1 MLRYLPDKFNKTE
14 AKVARMRKS
23 FNASF
28 ACVFG
33 IFTEEGE
40 DRKKKH
46 SDQVELRRQME
57 QNHHNTDRE
66 HLGSTRSKWEKE
78 RQNQVAKNEIVQIHT
93 NACVSH

>member
-33 IFTEEGE
+33 IFSEEGE
-40 DRKKKH
+40 DRKK
-46 SDQVELRRQME
+46 
-57 QNHHNTDRE
+57 
-66 HLGSTRSKWEKE
+66 
-78 RQNQVAKNEIVQIHT
+78 A
-93 NACVSH
+93 

>member
-1 MLRYLPDKFNKTE
+1 MHRLRVYSAYSVKRVKIE
-14 AKVARMRKS
+14 
-23 FNASF
+23 
-28 ACVFG
+28 
-33 IFTEEGE
+33 
-40 DRKKKH
+40 KKH

-66 HLGSTRSKWEKE
+66 HLGSTGSKWEKE